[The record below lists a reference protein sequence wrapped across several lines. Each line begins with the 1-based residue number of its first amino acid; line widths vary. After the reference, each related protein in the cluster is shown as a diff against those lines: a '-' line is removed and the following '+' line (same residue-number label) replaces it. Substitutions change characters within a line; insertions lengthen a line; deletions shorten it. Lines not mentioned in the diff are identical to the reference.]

1 MYKYITEFNN
11 INYLNVFY
19 QCTRV
24 DNVIVMSS
32 EVIQITEL
40 GNFYNAK
47 YQYLHQFAPCK
58 YCTLCI
64 AVSGGSLRTSAK

>member
-40 GNFYNAK
+40 ANFITQNINNCTN
-47 YQYLHQFAPCK
+47 LHHASTVHC
-58 YCTLCI
+58 
-64 AVSGGSLRTSAK
+64 V

>member
-47 YQYLHQFAPCK
+47 YQ
-58 YCTLCI
+58 
-64 AVSGGSLRTSAK
+64 

>member
-40 GNFYNAK
+40 ANFYYAK
-47 YQYLHQFAPCK
+47 YQYLHHVS
-58 YCTLCI
+58 TLCV
-64 AVSGGSLRTSAK
+64 AVSGGTLRKSAN